1 MWVMVRHFFQEHQKL
16 TSNANYFKIILQL
29 KHPVIC
35 TEAAVFFIHPTF
47 TPSCCHQPPAC
58 LSLLTWGTKI
68 DHRRL
73 HCLSGWHRVLFMV
86 CGGVNFLH
94 GHLSHFHIT
103 DSVKVRVTS
112 ASWSTCHPEESE
124 NLSSPCVG
132 AEMCFCDSSVV
143 CWKSCRRRSWVL

>member
-1 MWVMVRHFFQEHQKL
+1 MWVMVRHFFQAHQKL
-16 TSNANYFKIILQL
+16 TSKANYFKIIMQL

-47 TPSCCHQPPAC
+47 TPTYCHQPPAC

-68 DHRRL
+68 YHHRL

-103 DSVKVRVTS
+103 DKSQSHIRFLKHMPPREQWKS
-112 ASWSTCHPEESE
+112 I
-124 NLSSPCVG
+124 LSMCVCR
-132 AEMCFCDSSVV
+132 EMCFCDSSVV
-143 CWKSCRRRSWVL
+143 CWKSCRRRSWIL